1 MGDTAYNLFAVD
13 FANSNDFTRNIAGW
27 LKEKK
32 DDLDI
37 CWQQTK
43 DYWQHG
49 NGVYILNK
57 IKQGIKVGLAVVGV
71 CVALGC
77 AFCFGLFGVGFGL
90 VCLGRF
96 VGGCCCGGVAFC
108 FGVLFGVGCVCG
120 CVVVVSFCFVFFVLW
135 FFVFF

>member
-1 MGDTAYNLFAVD
+1 MQIH
-13 FANSNDFTRNIAGW
+13 DFTRSIAGW

-71 CVALGC
+71 VAAIVATPFTG
-77 AFCFGLFGVGFGL
+77 GLSAVTVVG
-90 VCLGRF
+90 CLGILASSI
-96 VGGCCCGGVAFC
+96 GAYCTIKDA
-108 FGVLFGVGCVCG
+108 
-120 CVVVVSFCFVFFVLW
+120 
-135 FFVFF
+135 